1 MYKRGMSKVTYS
13 ITPSPPFAY
22 SRSRRSGAAAAA
34 RGNRIAD
41 GLPLENARGRGGGDN
56 QRASGLQRPH
66 LFLFFS
72 GQLRGLSV
80 ACMRNAQST
89 GQRGRSRTAGLL
101 MPGTCECVHACMQHT
116 KLLRQLHRWRPRSR
130 RCS

>member
-41 GLPLENARGRGGGDN
+41 GLPLENARGRGGGTTSEP
-56 QRASGLQRPH
+56 QGCSARTFS
-66 LFLFFS
+66 FFS
-72 GQLRGLSV
+72 AASC
-80 ACMRNAQST
+80 AD
-89 GQRGRSRTAGLL
+89 
-101 MPGTCECVHACMQHT
+101 
-116 KLLRQLHRWRPRSR
+116 
-130 RCS
+130 